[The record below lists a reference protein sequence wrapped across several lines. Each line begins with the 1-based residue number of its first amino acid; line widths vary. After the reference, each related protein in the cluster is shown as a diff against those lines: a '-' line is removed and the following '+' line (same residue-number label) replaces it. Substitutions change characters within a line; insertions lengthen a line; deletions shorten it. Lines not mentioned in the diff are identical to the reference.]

1 MIKTYPDRAA
11 HDAAAKSEMESTV
24 ALIENVNKVVIDGV
38 NVVTTQQP
46 GVGDI
51 LCRDESGGYRF
62 IRLDTFQAG
71 TFPSAWETLGVVVI
85 RKGDTVTVMSKELEK
100 LPWCPICIYLV
111 SGITLDGEEH
121 VTTVKRYGDTVTDI
135 TYSGTTLSEVA
146 EDLKAGFAAVAEEF
160 PFDLA
165 FAVEGETV
173 RITDYSGLSY
183 NALSFSGLSTRT
195 PIKEMSLYDRRGYPG
210 LAVVADGYVTS
221 GVPNVAAAVDHFK
234 EDINDSRCNPSADMT
249 SYGDYPICWP
259 AFAGTSKYQSDHCL
273 WLRQRH
279 CKDPENPTFEE
290 WKSYIAGQKIV
301 AAMYNGTAPEWRWET
316 AKESVEELK
325 DLTYTDADGETRPLF
340 PAARAAA
347 LAFDGRGYVPSQLE
361 ISEAFGDVNY
371 GIGGVVPEDYD
382 PITRALLAVNGR
394 ALDFQQYTIWGAG
407 GNGSVHERCVPGYM
421 DQAYLFS
428 SMDTAVFAR
437 YDLSELNDD

>member
-38 NVVTTQQP
+38 NVVTTQP

-51 LCRDESGGYRF
+51 VCYDENRRLRF
-62 IRLDTFQAG
+62 IELDSYREGVLPA
-71 TFPSAWETLGVVVI
+71 AWETAGIVVI
-85 RKGDTVTVMSKELEK
+85 RKGDAVTVMSKDIES
-100 LPWCPICIYLV
+100 LPWCPICVYLV
-111 SGITLDGEEH
+111 SGFTLDGEEH
-121 VTTVKRYGDTVTDI
+121 VTTVKRYSNIVADI
-135 TYSGTTLSEVA
+135 TYSGTTPSEVA
-146 EDLKAGFAAVAEEF
+146 EDLKAGFESAAEEF

-221 GVPNVAAAVDHFK
+221 GVANVAAAIDYYK
-234 EDINDSRCNPSADMT
+234 EDIDNDRHNPSEDMT
-249 SYGDYPICWP
+249 GFGDYPVCWP
-259 AFAGTSKYQSDHCL
+259 AFAGTSQYQSDHCL
-273 WLRQRH
+273 WLRQRY
-279 CKDPENPTFEE
+279 CADPAHPTFDE
-290 WKSYIAGQKIV
+290 WKGYIAGQKIV

-325 DLTYTDADGETRPLF
+325 GLTYHDGHGETRPLF
-340 PAARAAA
+340 PAARKAA
-347 LAFDGRGYVPSQLE
+347 LAFGGRGYVPSQLE
-361 ISEAFGDVNY
+361 ISEAFGELNY
-371 GIGGVVPEDYD
+371 GVGDVAPEDYD
-382 PITRALLAVNGR
+382 PITRALRAVSGR
-394 ALDFQQYTIWGAG
+394 ALNLQNVSVWGAG
-407 GNGSVHERCVPGYM
+407 SNGSVHERHTQAYM
-421 DQAYLFS
+421 DQGYLYTPAY
-428 SMDTAVFAR
+428 TAVFAR